1 MKIKVKIT
9 DALTGEVIRD
19 NEVETPEYSHEQ
31 MSEFHKKFERKYPN
45 AHINFS
51 WFPKRAKQS
60 CFIYGMPLNM
70 KLDEKKLDKKQITWE
85 QYEKKWYS
93 GSTMKQTA

>member
-1 MKIKVKIT
+1 
-9 DALTGEVIRD
+9 
-19 NEVETPEYSHEQ
+19 
-31 MSEFHKKFERKYPN
+31 
-45 AHINFS
+45 
-51 WFPKRAKQS
+51 
-60 CFIYGMPLNM
+60 M